1 MRPYADIAGK
11 EGLREAIDMRGLGAV
26 ILSAIGIVSI
36 MAGVAF
42 FIVAYC
48 GNEGF
53 NVLVALAAMIIA
65 ACVGLYAIVHSI
77 RWSSSKR

>member
-1 MRPYADIAGK
+1 
-11 EGLREAIDMRGLGAV
+11 MRGLGV
-26 ILSAIGIVSI
+26 VMLSAIGIVSI

-53 NVLVALAAMIIA
+53 NVLVALAVMVTA
-65 ACVGLYAIVHSI
+65 ACVGLYAIAHSI
-77 RWSSSKR
+77 RWSKVKR